1 MKEMCRKLGYFAN
14 PVFGSFNEGN
24 IFLSIK
30 TSSLA
35 KLQIKIPYPETSR
48 LKELFFSFCLSLLK
62 CISIFLLIIGS
73 NNRKNF
79 DRNRKKRKKNKSLDG
94 TFKNI

>member
-14 PVFGSFNEGN
+14 PVFGSSNEEN

-35 KLQIKIPYPETSR
+35 KLEIKFPSSR
-48 LKELFFSFCLSLLK
+48 
-62 CISIFLLIIGS
+62 
-73 NNRKNF
+73 
-79 DRNRKKRKKNKSLDG
+79 
-94 TFKNI
+94 NIRT